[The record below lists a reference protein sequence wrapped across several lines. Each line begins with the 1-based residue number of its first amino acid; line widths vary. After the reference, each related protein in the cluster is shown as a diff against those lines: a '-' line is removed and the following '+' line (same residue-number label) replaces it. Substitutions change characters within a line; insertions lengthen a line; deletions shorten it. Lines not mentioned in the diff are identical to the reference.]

1 MGNTLNPHR
10 QLSVNQVLFS
20 MVVEAAYAK
29 AIKKS
34 VSTQRNYRTAVANF
48 DEFLGH
54 EDIPVDNLS
63 SKLIEDFAEWLKNGG
78 LSDNTIA
85 CYMKKLRAILNEYFK
100 GEKDFGYL
108 FYGVKTKMSP
118 TKKKA
123 IREEDLMKLLSY
135 KSRNEKEELVIDIA
149 RFQFLAMGMPFV
161 DIANLKIRDIK
172 NGYFEYR
179 RHKTGVTVHVSMKK
193 ELATLINKYKA
204 KDNGRYLFP
213 IINDVGDNFSCQAH
227 RSLVRYNYLL
237 KKICKKLGIPAVTS
251 YVIRH
256 SWASYAYQEEV
267 KLPVIAKALGHTQT
281 STTQTYI
288 KGPEDDKVAEANS
301 IVLSRFKGI
310 FV

>member
-1 MGNTLNPHR
+1 MSNTLNPNR

-34 VSTQRNYRTAVANF
+34 VSTQRNYRTAVVNF

-78 LSDNTIA
+78 LSDNTVA

-135 KSRNEKEELVIDIA
+135 KARNEKEELVIDIA

-204 KDNGRYLFP
+204 KANGRYLFP

-237 KKICKKLGIPAVTS
+237 KKI
-251 YVIRH
+251 
-256 SWASYAYQEEV
+256 
-267 KLPVIAKALGHTQT
+267 
-281 STTQTYI
+281 
-288 KGPEDDKVAEANS
+288 
-301 IVLSRFKGI
+301 
-310 FV
+310 

>member
-1 MGNTLNPHR
+1 MKTEKKL
-10 QLSVNQVLFS
+10 QWYLSETTVLLS
-20 MVVEAAYAK
+20 DVVKAAYAK
-29 AIKKS
+29 AERKS
-34 VSTQRNYRTAVANF
+34 VSTQRNYRTAVVNF

-54 EDIPVDNLS
+54 EDIPVDKLS

-78 LSDNTIA
+78 LSDNTVA
-85 CYMKKLRAILNEYFK
+85 CYMKKIRAILNEYFK

-135 KSRNEKEELVIDIA
+135 KARNEKEELVIDIA

-179 RHKTGVTVHVSMKK
+179 RHKTGVTVCVSVKK

-204 KDNGRYLFP
+204 KVNGRYLFP
-213 IINDVGDNFSCQAH
+213 IITDDNEFSYQAH

-237 KKICKKLGIPAVTS
+237 KKICKKLGI
-251 YVIRH
+251 
-256 SWASYAYQEEV
+256 
-267 KLPVIAKALGHTQT
+267 
-281 STTQTYI
+281 
-288 KGPEDDKVAEANS
+288 
-301 IVLSRFKGI
+301 
-310 FV
+310 

>member
-1 MGNTLNPHR
+1 MKTEKKL
-10 QLSVNQVLFS
+10 QWYLSETTVLLS
-20 MVVEAAYAK
+20 DVVKAAYAK
-29 AIKKS
+29 AERKS
-34 VSTQRNYRTAVANF
+34 VSTQRNYRTAVVNF

-78 LSDNTIA
+78 LSDNTVA

-135 KSRNEKEELVIDIA
+135 KARNEKEELVIDIA

-179 RHKTGVTVHVSMKK
+179 RHKTGVTVCVSIKK

-204 KDNGRYLFP
+204 KANGRYLFP
-213 IINDVGDNFSCQAH
+213 IITDDNEFSYQAH

-237 KKICKKLGIPAVTS
+237 KKICKKLGISAVTS

>member
-1 MGNTLNPHR
+1 M
-10 QLSVNQVLFS
+10 
-20 MVVEAAYAK
+20 
-29 AIKKS
+29 
-34 VSTQRNYRTAVANF
+34 
-48 DEFLGH
+48 
-54 EDIPVDNLS
+54 
-63 SKLIEDFAEWLKNGG
+63 
-78 LSDNTIA
+78 
-85 CYMKKLRAILNEYFK
+85 
-100 GEKDFGYL
+100 
-108 FYGVKTKMSP
+108 
-118 TKKKA
+118 
-123 IREEDLMKLLSY
+123 
-135 KSRNEKEELVIDIA
+135 VIDIA

-179 RHKTGVTVHVSMKK
+179 RHKTGVTVCVSIKK

-204 KDNGRYLFP
+204 KANGRYLFP

>member
-1 MGNTLNPHR
+1 MSNTLNPHR

-78 LSDNTIA
+78 LSDNTVA

-135 KSRNEKEELVIDIA
+135 KARNEKEELVIDIA

>member
-1 MGNTLNPHR
+1 MCDTLNPNR

-34 VSTQRNYRTAVANF
+34 VSTQRNYRTAVVNF

-78 LSDNTIA
+78 LSDNTVA

-135 KSRNEKEELVIDIA
+135 RAENDKEELVIDIA

-204 KDNGRYLFP
+204 KANGRYLFP
-213 IINDVGDNFSCQAH
+213 IINEEGDNFSCQAH

-256 SWASYAYQEEV
+256 SWASYAYQEDV
-267 KLPVIAKALGHTQT
+267 KLPVISKALGHTQT
-281 STTQTYI
+281 FTTLTYI
-288 KGPEDDKVAEANS
+288 KGPDDDKVAEANS

-310 FV
+310 FM

>member
-1 MGNTLNPHR
+1 MKTEKKL
-10 QLSVNQVLFS
+10 QWYLSETTVLLS
-20 MVVEAAYAK
+20 DVVKAAYAK
-29 AIKKS
+29 AERKS
-34 VSTQRNYRTAVANF
+34 VSTQRNYRTAVVNF

-135 KSRNEKEELVIDIA
+135 KARNEKEELVIDIA

-179 RHKTGVTVHVSMKK
+179 RHKTGVTVCVSIKK

-204 KDNGRYLFP
+204 KANGRYLFP
-213 IINDVGDNFSCQAH
+213 IITDDNEFSYQAH

-256 SWASYAYQEEV
+256 SWASYAYQEDV
-267 KLPVIAKALGHTQT
+267 KLPVISKALGHTQT
-281 STTQTYI
+281 FTTLTYI
-288 KGPEDDKVAEANS
+288 KGPDDDKVAEANS

-310 FV
+310 FM

>member
-34 VSTQRNYRTAVANF
+34 VSTQRNYRTAVVNF

-78 LSDNTIA
+78 LSDNTVA
-85 CYMKKLRAILNEYFK
+85 CYMKKLRAILNEFFK

-135 KSRNEKEELVIDIA
+135 RAENDKEELVIDIA

-161 DIANLKIRDIK
+161 DIANQKIRDIN

-179 RHKTGVTVHVSMKK
+179 RHKTGVTVRVSIKK
-193 ELATLINKYKA
+193 ELATLINKYKTKA
-204 KDNGRYLFP
+204 NGRYLFP
-213 IINDVGDNFSCQAH
+213 IINDEGDNFSCQAH

-256 SWASYAYQEEV
+256 SWASYAYQEDV
-267 KLPVIAKALGHTQT
+267 KLPVISKALGHTQT
-281 STTQTYI
+281 FTTLTYI
-288 KGPEDDKVAEANS
+288 KGPDDDKVAEANS

-310 FV
+310 FM

>member
-1 MGNTLNPHR
+1 MSNTLNPHR

-48 DEFLGH
+48 DEFLGN

-78 LSDNTIA
+78 LSDNTVA

-123 IREEDLMKLLSY
+123 IREEDLMKLRSY
-135 KSRNEKEELVIDIA
+135 KARNEKEELVIDIA

-179 RHKTGVTVHVSMKK
+179 RHKMGVTVHVSMKK

-204 KDNGRYLFP
+204 KANGRYLFP

-256 SWASYAYQEEV
+256 SWASYAYQEDV
-267 KLPVIAKALGHTQT
+267 KLPVISKALGHTQT

>member
-34 VSTQRNYRTAVANF
+34 VSTQRNYRTAVNNLE
-48 DEFLGH
+48 EFLGH
-54 EDIPVDNLS
+54 KDIPIDELTPS
-63 SKLIEDFAEWLKNGG
+63 LLQDFSEWLTANGIA
-78 LSDNTIA
+78 DNTIA
-85 CYMKKLRAILNEYFK
+85 CYMKKIRAILNEYFK

-135 KSRNEKEELVIDIA
+135 KARNEKEELVIDIA

-179 RHKTGVTVHVSMKK
+179 RHKTGVTVHVSIKK

-204 KDNGRYLFP
+204 KANGRYLFP

-237 KKICKKLGIPAVTS
+237 KKICKKLGIPSVTS

-256 SWASYAYQEEV
+256 SWASYAYQEDV
-267 KLPVIAKALGHTQT
+267 KLPVISKALGHTQT
-281 STTQTYI
+281 FTTLTYI
-288 KGPEDDKVAEANS
+288 KGPDDDKVAEANS

-310 FV
+310 FM

>member
-1 MGNTLNPHR
+1 MCDTLNPNR

-34 VSTQRNYRTAVANF
+34 VSTQRNYRTAVVNF

-63 SKLIEDFAEWLKNGG
+63 SKLIEDFAEWLKNDG
-78 LSDNTIA
+78 LSDNTVA

-135 KSRNEKEELVIDIA
+135 RAENDKEELVIDIA

-179 RHKTGVTVHVSMKK
+179 RHKTGVTVRVSIKK
-193 ELATLINKYKA
+193 ELATLINKYKTKA
-204 KDNGRYLFP
+204 NGRYLFP
-213 IINDVGDNFSCQAH
+213 IINDEGDNFSCQAH

-256 SWASYAYQEEV
+256 SWASYAYQEDV
-267 KLPVIAKALGHTQT
+267 KLPVISKALGHTQT
-281 STTQTYI
+281 FTTLTYI
-288 KGPEDDKVAEANS
+288 KGPDDDKVAEANS

-310 FV
+310 FM

>member
-34 VSTQRNYRTAVANF
+34 VSTQRNYRTAVVNF

-85 CYMKKLRAILNEYFK
+85 CYMKKIRAILNEYFK

-135 KSRNEKEELVIDIA
+135 KAENDKEELVIDIA

-161 DIANLKIRDIK
+161 DIANLKIIDIK

-179 RHKTGVTVHVSMKK
+179 RHKTGVTVRVSIKK
-193 ELATLINKYKA
+193 ELATLINKYKTKA
-204 KDNGRYLFP
+204 NGRYLFP
-213 IINDVGDNFSCQAH
+213 IINDGGDNFSCQAH

-256 SWASYAYQEEV
+256 SWASYAYQEDV
-267 KLPVIAKALGHTQT
+267 KLPVISKALGHTQT
-281 STTQTYI
+281 FTTLTYI
-288 KGPEDDKVAEANS
+288 KGPDDDKVAEANS

-310 FV
+310 FM

>member
-1 MGNTLNPHR
+1 MCDTLNPNR

-34 VSTQRNYRTAVANF
+34 VSTQRNYRTAVVNF
-48 DEFLGH
+48 DEFLGY

-63 SKLIEDFAEWLKNGG
+63 PKLIEDFAEWLKNGG
-78 LSDNTIA
+78 LSDNTVA

-123 IREEDLMKLLSY
+123 IRELDLMKLLSY
-135 KSRNEKEELVIDIA
+135 RAENDKEELVIDIA

-179 RHKTGVTVHVSMKK
+179 RHKTGVTVRVSIKK
-193 ELATLINKYKA
+193 ELATLINKYKTKA
-204 KDNGRYLFP
+204 NGRYLFP
-213 IINDVGDNFSCQAH
+213 IINDEGDNFSCQAH
-227 RSLVRYNYLL
+227 RSLVRYNYQL

-256 SWASYAYQEEV
+256 SWASYAYQEDV
-267 KLPVIAKALGHTQT
+267 KLPVISKALGHTQT
-281 STTQTYI
+281 FTTLTYI
-288 KGPEDDKVAEANS
+288 KGPDDDKVAEANS

-310 FV
+310 FM

>member
-1 MGNTLNPHR
+1 MSNTLNPHR

-34 VSTQRNYRTAVANF
+34 VSTQRNYRTAVVNF

-63 SKLIEDFAEWLKNGG
+63 SKLFEDFAEWLKNSG
-78 LSDNTIA
+78 LSDNTVA

-135 KSRNEKEELVIDIA
+135 KARNEKEELVIDIA

-204 KDNGRYLFP
+204 KANGRYLFP

-256 SWASYAYQEEV
+256 SWASYAYQEDV
-267 KLPVIAKALGHTQT
+267 KLPVISKALGHTQT
-281 STTQTYI
+281 FTTLTYI
-288 KGPEDDKVAEANS
+288 KGPDDDKVAEANS

-310 FV
+310 FI

>member
-78 LSDNTIA
+78 LSDNTVA

-135 KSRNEKEELVIDIA
+135 KARNEK
-149 RFQFLAMGMPFV
+149 
-161 DIANLKIRDIK
+161 
-172 NGYFEYR
+172 
-179 RHKTGVTVHVSMKK
+179 
-193 ELATLINKYKA
+193 
-204 KDNGRYLFP
+204 
-213 IINDVGDNFSCQAH
+213 
-227 RSLVRYNYLL
+227 
-237 KKICKKLGIPAVTS
+237 
-251 YVIRH
+251 
-256 SWASYAYQEEV
+256 
-267 KLPVIAKALGHTQT
+267 
-281 STTQTYI
+281 
-288 KGPEDDKVAEANS
+288 
-301 IVLSRFKGI
+301 
-310 FV
+310 

>member
-1 MGNTLNPHR
+1 MKTEKKL
-10 QLSVNQVLFS
+10 QWYLSETTVLLS
-20 MVVEAAYAK
+20 DVVKAAYAK
-29 AIKKS
+29 AERKS
-34 VSTQRNYRTAVANF
+34 VSTQRNYRTAVVNF

-63 SKLIEDFAEWLKNGG
+63 SQLIEDFAEWLKNGG
-78 LSDNTIA
+78 LSDNTVA

-123 IREEDLMKLLSY
+123 IRKEDLMKLLSY
-135 KSRNEKEELVIDIA
+135 KARNEKEELVIDIA

-179 RHKTGVTVHVSMKK
+179 RHKTGVTVCVSVKK

-204 KDNGRYLFP
+204 KANGRYLFP
-213 IINDVGDNFSCQAH
+213 IITDDNEFSYQAH

-237 KKICKKLGIPAVTS
+237 KKICKKLGISAVTS